1 MFEFEVTDSDGAARA
16 GVWRLPHGD
25 VTTPCFMPVGTQGTV
40 KGLAPSD
47 LEASGAQIVLGN
59 TYHLHLR
66 PGEDVVRTLGGLHR
80 FMAWPRNLLTDS
92 GGFQVF
98 SLEGMRTVTED
109 GVTFRSHIDG
119 STRFLSPEKA
129 MEIEWTLGP
138 DVAMAFDHVIPGLAS
153 REAATEAHERTL
165 RWLERC
171 RVRHQ
176 ALVADGWWPV
186 ATTDATT
193 SHQPPAQTLVPIV
206 QGGIHKDLR
215 RASLAGILSIGDW
228 KALAVG
234 GLSVGEPKAEM
245 QAVLEDLHSVLPP
258 GVPRYLM
265 GVGFP
270 VDIVA
275 AIGLGMDLADC
286 VAPTRMGRHGT
297 AFTDAGQLNMG
308 GAKWKEDDAPLDPGC
323 DCETCRTFSRGYL
336 RHLVQAGE
344 LLALRMLALH
354 NVRYLIRLAERA
366 RAAIVERRFTAW
378 STEWLRRY
386 TSRES

>member
-1 MFEFEVTDSDGAARA
+1 
-16 GVWRLPHGD
+16 
-25 VTTPCFMPVGTQGTV
+25 
-40 KGLAPSD
+40 
-47 LEASGAQIVLGN
+47 
-59 TYHLHLR
+59 
-66 PGEDVVRTLGGLHR
+66 
-80 FMAWPRNLLTDS
+80 
-92 GGFQVF
+92 
-98 SLEGMRTVTED
+98 MRTITED

-138 DVAMAFDHVIPGLAS
+138 DIAMAFDHVIPGMSS
-153 REAATEAHERTL
+153 RDKAQEAHERTL

-171 RVRHQ
+171 RLRHEQ
-176 ALVADGWWPV
+176 LA
-186 ATTDATT
+186 T
-193 SHQPPAQTLVPIV
+193 SHQPPATRQQQTLVPII

-215 RASLAGILSIGDW
+215 RESLRGILGIGDW
-228 KALAVG
+228 RALAVG

-270 VDIVA
+270 VDIVV

-378 STEWLRRY
+378 SSEWLRRY